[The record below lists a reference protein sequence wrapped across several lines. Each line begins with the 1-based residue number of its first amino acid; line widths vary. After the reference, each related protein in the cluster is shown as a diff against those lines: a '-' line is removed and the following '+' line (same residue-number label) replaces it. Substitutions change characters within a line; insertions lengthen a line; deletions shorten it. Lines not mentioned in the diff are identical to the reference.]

1 MEDIFTSTWFYED
14 KNIGVKIKSPIE
26 LLAGIQR
33 MVPMQLE
40 NEDSLL
46 VLQRLLGQ
54 LLFYPP
60 NVAGWPGGKTW
71 IDSSTLM
78 LRLRIPQMINDRDD
92 LNVSPKADDDIMMGN
107 GDAQGKMN
115 SQMKPG
121 KGNKPIYANIDWEA
135 YLKNFEAVPRE
146 NLMIHIAGVLLQPGI
161 QVPVDLVRNYI
172 DSASRESYIKSAT
185 LQMMSIPEYQM
196 C

>member
-1 MEDIFTSTWFYED
+1 
-14 KNIGVKIKSPIE
+14 
-26 LLAGIQR
+26 
-33 MVPMQLE
+33 MQLE

-185 LQMMSIPEYQM
+185 MQMMSIPEYQM